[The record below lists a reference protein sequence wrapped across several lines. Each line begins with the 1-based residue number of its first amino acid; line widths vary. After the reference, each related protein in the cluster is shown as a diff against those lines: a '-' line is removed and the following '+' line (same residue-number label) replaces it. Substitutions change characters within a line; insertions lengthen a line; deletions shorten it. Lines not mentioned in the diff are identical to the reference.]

1 MLNVAARPADT
12 VASASSYLA
21 RLSEVLA
28 LVPEAELRIA
38 VETLLEA
45 RAAGRRVYLIG
56 NGGSAATAGHIAC
69 DLAKGARVPG
79 KAPLRTFALS
89 DNTALM
95 TAWANDSAYEQTFA
109 EQVAGVAE
117 AGDVVI
123 ALSASG
129 NSPNIVAGLR
139 AAAAR
144 GARTIGLLGF
154 DGGAARDLVDISI
167 HIPCNDYGLVEDT
180 HSAIGHA
187 LTLAIR
193 TALSEQTA

>member
-1 MLNVAARPADT
+1 MTQVVVTADSTNAVDYFSRLGQVLN
-12 VASASSYLA
+12 
-21 RLSEVLA
+21 
-28 LVPEAELRIA
+28 LVPTRSLDAAID
-38 VETLLEA
+38 LLLDA

-79 KAPLRTFALS
+79 YAPLRTFALS

-95 TAWANDSAYEQTFA
+95 TAWANDTAYDQTFA
-109 EQVAGVAE
+109 EQIAGVVE

-123 ALSASG
+123 AISASG

-139 AAAAR
+139 TAAAR
-144 GARTIGLLGF
+144 GARSIGLLGF
-154 DGGAARDLVDISI
+154 DGGAALGMVDIPI
-167 HIPCNDYGLVEDT
+167 HIPCHDYGLVEDT

-187 LTLAIR
+187 MTVAIR
-193 TALSEQTA
+193 ERLRGEQA